1 MLSPTRKST
10 PMPRLPAFML
20 RAVLITCLLPVLLVQ
35 PARAADPAETFVSDN
50 IHKGLD
56 ILNSKTLTK
65 QQKSD
70 QFEQFLLTL
79 TDMKRI
85 ADFTL
90 GQYRRTASPADVQT
104 FEAAFQNYAVAVYH
118 SYFSQYA
125 GQTLTVTNS
134 TMRAPTDYVVTTQL
148 INPND
153 HSGQA
158 PLEVDFRVR
167 TDTGR
172 PVVIDVSVA
181 GVWLSVEERDQFV
194 SFLGQNNENV
204 KSLISHLSELAKQ
217 FK

>member
-1 MLSPTRKST
+1 
-10 PMPRLPAFML
+10 MPPFPVIAR
-20 RAVLITCLLPVLLVQ
+20 RAVLIAALLPVLLIR
-35 PARAADPAETFVSDN
+35 PALAADPAQTFVSDN

-56 ILNSKTLTK
+56 ILNSKSLSK
-65 QQKSD
+65 QQKAD
-70 QFEQFLLTL
+70 QFEQFLLSI

-118 SYFSQYA
+118 SYFSAYA
-125 GQTLTVTNS
+125 GQTLNVTNS
-134 TMRAPTDYVVTTQL
+134 TMRAPTDYVVTTQM

-194 SFLGQNNENV
+194 SFLGQNNGNV
-204 KSLISHLSELAKQ
+204 KSLVSNLSDMAKQ

>member
-1 MLSPTRKST
+1 
-10 PMPRLPAFML
+10 MPSFPAFVR
-20 RAVLITCLLPVLLVQ
+20 RAVLIAALAPILLFQ
-35 PARAADPAETFVSDN
+35 PALAADPAEAFVSDN

-70 QFEQFLLTL
+70 QFEQFLVSI

-90 GQYRRTASPADVQT
+90 GKYRRTASPADVQT
-104 FEAAFQNYAVAVYH
+104 FEAAFQSYAVAVYH
-118 SYFSQYA
+118 TYFSQYA
-125 GQTLTVTNS
+125 GQTLTVVNS

-153 HSGQA
+153 HSGQQ

-172 PVVIDVSVA
+172 PVVTDVSVA
-181 GVWLSVEERDQFV
+181 GVFLSVEQRDSFV
-194 SFLGQNNENV
+194 SFLDQNNGNV
-204 KSLISHLSELAKQ
+204 KLLIAHLSDLAKQ
-217 FK
+217 QGK